1 VKIHLFEGKLVLN
14 LFNTFPRA
22 NEGRMGS
29 DGIAPKVNTQ
39 RESASEKLKK
49 SA

>member
-1 VKIHLFEGKLVLN
+1 M
-14 LFNTFPRA
+14 R
-22 NEGRMGS
+22 S

>member
-1 VKIHLFEGKLVLN
+1 
-14 LFNTFPRA
+14 
-22 NEGRMGS
+22 MGS
-29 DGIAPKVNTQ
+29 DGIASKVNTQ